1 MPDIDVRTASTEPQA
16 LPSPAPTSLATTAPA
31 TDPVEQRIEE
41 ALQTVEIALRTS
53 TEPAQEERDGEANN
67 QDVGNIALAPEEI
80 ATLQLLVARYDL
92 VLQDLNRLNDQLES
106 LLASEG
112 IKGCES

>member
-1 MPDIDVRTASTEPQA
+1 MPDIDVRTASTESQA
-16 LPSPAPTSLATTAPA
+16 QSSPAPSSLTPASPA
-31 TDPVEQRIEE
+31 TDPIELRVEE
-41 ALQTVEIALRTS
+41 ALQTVETALRTS
-53 TEPAQEERDGEANN
+53 TEPAKEELDGEVNN
-67 QDVGNIALAPEEI
+67 QEVGNIALAPEEI